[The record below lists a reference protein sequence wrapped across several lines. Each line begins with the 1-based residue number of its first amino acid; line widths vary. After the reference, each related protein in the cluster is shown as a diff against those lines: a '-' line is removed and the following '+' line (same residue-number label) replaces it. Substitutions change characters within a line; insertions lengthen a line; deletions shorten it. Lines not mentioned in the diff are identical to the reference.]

1 MKDLH
6 IHTIY
11 SDGEYDEYEIIERIK
26 KAGIKE
32 FAICD
37 HNIYTGSR
45 KVYDVLTSTN
55 SDLIFHSGIELT
67 CRLKDYNIPLNMHI
81 LVRDF
86 PFGNKDIDYLVNTYQ
101 KYESIKLERMIKKVK
116 ELYDVDIPQSDI
128 SEAYKHSLTIG
139 KPHIYTMLSKY
150 KNIDMKQ
157 YYKDMDD
164 LNTDD
169 LKLDTLEVISI
180 SNKIGASVILAHP
193 IEIMEDHDLSFS
205 DIDEL
210 CGFLKKKGLDEIE
223 TRHSKHDEKYYNE
236 FHNIA
241 IRHGLKESMGSDY
254 HGEKVKPN
262 VKLGK
267 CYKE

>member
-11 SDGEYDEYEIIERIK
+11 SDGEYNEYEIIERIK
-26 KAGIKE
+26 NAGIKE

-37 HNIYTGSR
+37 HNTYVGSE
-45 KVYDVLTSTN
+45 KVYNLLKEN
-55 SDLIFHSGIELT
+55 NEDLIFHSGIELT
-67 CRLKDYNIPLNMHI
+67 CRLSSYKTPVNMHM

-86 PFGNKDIDYLVNTYQ
+86 PFPSKEMEYLVNKYQ
-101 KYESIKLERMIKKVK
+101 GYESIKLERMIEKVK
-116 ELYDVDIPQSDI
+116 ELYDVDIPI
-128 SEAYKHSLTIG
+128 SEIEEVYKHSLTIG
-139 KPHIYTMLSKY
+139 KPHIYTILTKY
-150 KNIDMKQ
+150 KDVDMKT
-157 YYKDMDD
+157 YYKDMDS

-180 SNKIGASVILAHP
+180 SNKIGATSVLAHP
-193 IEIMEDHDLSFS
+193 IEIMEDHNLSFI
-205 DIDEL
+205 DIDNL
-210 CGFLKKKGLDEIE
+210 CKFLKVKGLDELE
-223 TRHSKHDEKYYNE
+223 TKHSKHNKEYYNE

-241 IRHGLKESMGSDY
+241 IKHNLKESQGSDY

-262 VKLGK
+262 VKLGI